1 MASGARKCDA
11 PAGLAALYARTRLNV
26 HPPRYDAFGMSI
38 VEAAAFGAPTVFPP
52 GADVGA
58 KRILSFRGD
67 DAFFEMDLDGDGAL
81 DPLPPDLSR
90 PATAARAVAA
100 ADGGAPGPDGLR
112 ARGPPA
118 PAPALRRPRRPRP
131 RLPPRPRR
139 PRRPRSR

>member
-1 MASGARKCDA
+1 M
-11 PAGLAALYARTRLNV
+11 

-67 DAFFEMDLDGDGAL
+67 DAFFELDLDGDGAL

-90 PATAARAVAA
+90 PATAALAPSRPPTAASRPVSAAYGTRAA
-100 ADGGAPGPDGLR
+100 APAPRGLLGSR
-112 ARGPPA
+112 GARGP
-118 PAPALRRPRRPRP
+118 
-131 RLPPRPRR
+131 
-139 PRRPRSR
+139 SCS

>member
-1 MASGARKCDA
+1 M
-11 PAGLAALYARTRLNV
+11 

-67 DAFFEMDLDGDGAL
+67 DAFFELDLDGDGAL

-90 PATAARAVAA
+90 PATAALATEGIATAA
-100 ADGGAPGPDGLR
+100 ISR
-112 ARGPPA
+112 QSVS
-118 PAPALRRPRRPRP
+118 
-131 RLPPRPRR
+131 
-139 PRRPRSR
+139 PRSHHSP